1 MHIFAKLALVNACLV
16 GLAVGQDLTT
26 GLVGRYPLDGTGQ
39 DLSSQ
44 NNPLLMYNVQ
54 PATDRSGNTAG
65 AVYLNGSTSW
75 MVSTADSAISGS
87 MPRTISAWI
96 KSDDFGFYKGNPM
109 VIGLGDKSST
119 ATLFDLSLQS
129 PGPSNNGWSG
139 VRTAGVF
146 LHGSWMNA
154 DTSSRGV
161 VTSVTWAHL
170 VVSTDG
176 SLGGVRIYVNGVNQP
191 LLLAFA
197 DASQRFSTVKTK
209 MRISTGSAAGGP
221 SNESYIWW
229 NQGFKGSMDDIRIYS
244 RQLSDSEVAA
254 LYQQSSTANSAST
267 ISTQPSGQS
276 LLVGQSFQLNVTASG
291 SSPLSYQWLKSG
303 AVIAGATASSY
314 SVASASTADTGA
326 YTVTI
331 SNSFGSATSSPAT
344 VTVTTPTPPTI
355 STQPSGQSLLVGRS
369 FQLNVTASG
378 SSPLAYQWQKSG
390 AVIAGATASS
400 WSVASAS
407 TTDTGAYTVTV

>member
-154 DTSSRGV
+154 DTPRRPGRKTNKTRQAPFFSPALGNKVRTSPKDLAADTGCGAFPKNSRFF
-161 VTSVTWAHL
+161 L
-170 VVSTDG
+170 C
-176 SLGGVRIYVNGVNQP
+176 
-191 LLLAFA
+191 
-197 DASQRFSTVKTK
+197 
-209 MRISTGSAAGGP
+209 
-221 SNESYIWW
+221 
-229 NQGFKGSMDDIRIYS
+229 IYS
-244 RQLSDSEVAA
+244 RS
-254 LYQQSSTANSAST
+254 
-267 ISTQPSGQS
+267 
-276 LLVGQSFQLNVTASG
+276 
-291 SSPLSYQWLKSG
+291 
-303 AVIAGATASSY
+303 
-314 SVASASTADTGA
+314 
-326 YTVTI
+326 
-331 SNSFGSATSSPAT
+331 
-344 VTVTTPTPPTI
+344 
-355 STQPSGQSLLVGRS
+355 
-369 FQLNVTASG
+369 
-378 SSPLAYQWQKSG
+378 
-390 AVIAGATASS
+390 
-400 WSVASAS
+400 
-407 TTDTGAYTVTV
+407 